1 MPQTFSSLSG
11 ESPRLLLGAQKGQP
25 QTPCFLPLPPQPPGN
40 MDLHLSFWQ
49 CYHEAGVH
57 ASTETTQKAIQSVP
71 LQISH
76 WSPKKKNNFWTR
88 GVKNEEEFEIWRL
101 FKLSKIASSQKLDL
115 PSFHSPPYPAK
126 KKPKKIHICTWG
138 NLALGGWCC
147 CCEKTNL
154 RMVFI
159 SFLYKEGYCWPI
171 HPFVCS
177 AN

>member
-1 MPQTFSSLSG
+1 
-11 ESPRLLLGAQKGQP
+11 
-25 QTPCFLPLPPQPPGN
+25 

-76 WSPKKKNNFWTR
+76 WSPKKKKNNIWTR
-88 GVKNEEEFEIWRL
+88 GVKNEEEFEIWRW

-126 KKPKKIHICTWG
+126 KKQKK
-138 NLALGGWCC
+138 
-147 CCEKTNL
+147 
-154 RMVFI
+154 FI
-159 SFLYKEGYCWPI
+159 SVLEEIWPLEVGVAVVKRQTSGWFSYHFFI
-171 HPFVCS
+171 KKDTVGQYTRLCVQQTKSLLSATRCSWQATHLDVCYHR
-177 AN
+177 

>member
-25 QTPCFLPLPPQPPGN
+25 QSPLLPPPASPTPRQHRSAS
-40 MDLHLSFWQ
+40 LFWQ
-49 CYHEAGVH
+49 CYHEAGAH

-126 KKPKKIHICTWG
+126 KKKNSYLYLRKSGPWRLVLLLWKDKPQDGFHI
-138 NLALGGWCC
+138 
-147 CCEKTNL
+147 
-154 RMVFI
+154 I
-159 SFLYKEGYCWPI
+159 SL
-171 HPFVCS
+171 
-177 AN
+177 